1 MDKHHDDGG
10 GVAGANLGGVAGANG
25 GGVAGDNEE
34 PRLVLIAQHQNVVS
48 LGSLPRKDAKLF
60 VAAQNVG
67 RKALFHFLPTHL
79 LTL

>member
-34 PRLVLIAQHQNVVS
+34 PRLLVS
-48 LGSLPRKDAKLF
+48 DKPNQPDPQVIPS
-60 VAAQNVG
+60 
-67 RKALFHFLPTHL
+67 
-79 LTL
+79 

>member
-1 MDKHHDDGG
+1 MRSSDVAIVKEMLKMAEDKSRHKPIVDST
-10 GVAGANLGGVAGANG
+10 A
-25 GGVAGDNEE
+25 
-34 PRLVLIAQHQNVVS
+34 PNVVS
-48 LGSLPRKDAKLF
+48 LGSLHRKDAKLF